1 LNVAGQST
9 PLGCAIDAYRATPYI
24 PGVIGA
30 ARLTRHD
37 ECVLNRLLASTTAQ
51 KAFASLG
58 LDEARAP
65 FFIGDCI
72 KAYRVANGEH
82 KKSLD
87 YWRGLPDPV
96 EARDGLRVVAKFL
109 DKEAALSTLSRDSD
123 PVDEAIALLASQI
136 RDTQHSRD
144 LLRPTAPRNGGKAP
158 SLASAIGWIS
168 ESVRAGTKRAHSI
181 SGREIAEVVLEL
193 EAGEIS
199 EDTWKRAKGPR
210 KLLDR
215 LGTKKG
221 RLHSKKSARKRSSHQ
236 ARG

>member
-1 LNVAGQST
+1 MTGPGT
-9 PLGCAIDAYRATPYI
+9 PLGRAIDAYRATPYV

-58 LDEARAP
+58 LNEARAQ
-65 FFIGDCI
+65 FFMGDCI

-82 KKSLD
+82 DKAVD
-87 YWRGLPDPV
+87 YWRSLPDPD
-96 EARDGLRVVAKFL
+96 EAREGLKAVAKFL
-109 DKEAALSTLSRDSD
+109 DKAAALSALGRDSD

-136 RDTQHSRD
+136 LDKQR
-144 LLRPTAPRNGGKAP
+144 LREFLEPATPRNGGKAP
-158 SLASAIGWIS
+158 SLSSAIGWIRD
-168 ESVRAGTKRAHSI
+168 SVRAGTGCLHSI
-181 SGREIAEVVLEL
+181 SGREIAEVALGL

-199 EDTWKRAKGPR
+199 EDTWKRAMGQR

-215 LGTKKG
+215 RFETKKG
-221 RLHSKKSARKRSSHQ
+221 RLSSQKNTRKRSSQ
-236 ARG
+236 